1 MTSKGEIEVP
11 LVYSRSEKQIAENM
25 QRGFPSIPGFEK
37 VPQWYNAY
45 KYRKLNAANSK
56 PSNAKSTALVPTG
69 KRNEHTKEN
78 AELQG
83 YVRHTKEK
91 AVADANKRADVD
103 DSKFRPSRAAA
114 NIART
119 REVAKNDRLS
129 RQAASKETQRT
140 KMRR

>member
-1 MTSKGEIEVP
+1 
-11 LVYSRSEKQIAENM
+11 M

-45 KYRKLNAANSK
+45 KYRKLNADNPAEAKPANSK